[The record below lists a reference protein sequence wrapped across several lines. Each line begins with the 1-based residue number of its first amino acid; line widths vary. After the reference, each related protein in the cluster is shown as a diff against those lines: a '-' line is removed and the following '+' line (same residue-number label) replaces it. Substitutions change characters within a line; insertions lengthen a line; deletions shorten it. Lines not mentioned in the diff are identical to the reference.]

1 MTFRDDTWVVR
12 GSMPSAGTVAAGAS
26 GGCEAFALDLGPFV
40 DGELDGSRMLRMSR
54 HLETCATCSAAL
66 EDMQSVGEVLRGLVP
81 ADPPALMLDGL
92 AASVISRSRAESAVS
107 WRATM
112 SRGLDGWHWAIVGG
126 GAVAATFVSTSLLSV
141 ILAFGPA
148 PQREDSLS
156 AMMTDLG
163 SPAGFLFVYAS
174 PTGEQG
180 QDVVMLQVE
189 NGRPAAPR
197 LVSDL
202 VVSRVHG
209 SATEAELVERFQ
221 EIVTRG
227 GRVVSLDSLNPEQRA
242 TADALLDEIQRLR
255 SRQAETT
262 GRSFQVHEV
271 RLVTSTGV
279 SAKRS

>member
-1 MTFRDDTWVVR
+1 MTFRDDARSVR
-12 GSMPSAGTVAAGAS
+12 GLAPSTGLRSAGS
-26 GGCEAFALDLGPFV
+26 PPGCEAYARDLGPFV

-54 HLETCATCSAAL
+54 HLETCDECAAVL
-66 EDMQSVGEVLRGLVP
+66 QEMQSVGQVLRDLVP
-81 ADPPALMLDGL
+81 ADPPATMLDGL
-92 AASVISRSRAESAVS
+92 ATSVISRSRAESAVS
-107 WRATM
+107 WSATM

-197 LVSDL
+197 LVADL
-202 VVSRVHG
+202 VVSRVNG

-221 EIVTRG
+221 AIITRG
-227 GRVVSLDSLNPEQRA
+227 GRVVSLDSLNPEQREA
-242 TADALLDEIQRLR
+242 ADALLDEIQRLR

>member
-1 MTFRDDTWVVR
+1 MMFHDDEGPLR
-12 GSMPSAGTVAAGAS
+12 GLASSTGSWSAEPPT
-26 GGCEAFALDLGPFV
+26 GCEACARDLGPFM
-40 DGELDGSRMLRMSR
+40 DGELDGARMLRMSR
-54 HLETCATCSAAL
+54 HLETCGACAAAL
-66 EDMQSVGEVLRGLVP
+66 AEMQSVGQVLRGLVP
-81 ADPPALMLDGL
+81 ADPPAVMFDGL
-92 AASVISRSRAESAVS
+92 AASVVSRSRAESAVS
-107 WRATM
+107 WRATV

-174 PTGEQG
+174 PTGERG

-202 VVSRVHG
+202 VVSRVNG

-221 EIVTRG
+221 AIVTRA
-227 GRVVSLDSLNPEQRA
+227 GRVVSLDSLDPEQRA
-242 TADALLDEIQRLR
+242 AAGALLDEIQRLR
-255 SRQAETT
+255 SRQADTS